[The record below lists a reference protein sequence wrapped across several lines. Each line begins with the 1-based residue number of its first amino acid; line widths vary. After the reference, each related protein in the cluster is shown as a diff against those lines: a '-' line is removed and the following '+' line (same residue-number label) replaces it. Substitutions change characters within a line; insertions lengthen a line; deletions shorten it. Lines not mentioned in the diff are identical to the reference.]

1 MTATKILI
9 AEDDPIAR
17 CILEA
22 TLRKHQYEVTSV
34 TDGRTAWQLLSQP
47 DAPRLAILDWMM
59 PGMDGV
65 EICRALRASSAQP
78 YIYLLMLTAKGRKQ
92 DVIEG
97 LEAGADDYLVK
108 PFDHYELHARLTVGK
123 RILELQNRYLQ
134 ACDDLRM
141 QAARDSLTNLWNHAA
156 IFDRLEQEIVRA
168 QRQNQPLGVLMADL
182 DFFKR
187 INDTHGHVAGDAVL
201 RGVANAY
208 CSLTRPYDA
217 VGRYGGEEFMF
228 VLPGCDAEGTKNL
241 AERLREEV
249 SRLRFESGLTV
260 TVSIGATS
268 LNSQEPISASA
279 LVKQADDAL
288 YEAKNAGR
296 NRVEFRPSPGPT
308 EAILKPDQ
316 DYLPALACS

>member
-1 MTATKILI
+1 MAATKILI

-17 CILEA
+17 CILET

-34 TDGRTAWQLLSQP
+34 TDGQAAWKLLSQE

-65 EICRALRASSAQP
+65 EICRALRASSSQP
-78 YIYLLMLTAKGRKQ
+78 YVYVLMLTAKGRRQ

-123 RILELQNRYLQ
+123 RILELQNRYLR

-168 QRQNQPLGVLMADL
+168 QRQGLPLGVLMADL
-182 DFFKR
+182 DYFKR
-187 INDTHGHVAGDAVL
+187 VNDTHGHTTGDEVL

-208 CSLTRPYDA
+208 RSMTRPYDA

-228 VLPGCDAEGTKNL
+228 VLPGCDAEATRNL
-241 AERLREEV
+241 AERVREEV
-249 SRLRFESGLTV
+249 SRLRFEPNLNV
-260 TVSIGATS
+260 TVSIGATA
-268 LNSQEPISASA
+268 LIGQTPITASV

-288 YEAKNAGR
+288 YKAKNAGR
-296 NRVEFRPSPGPT
+296 NRVEFTQVAIRTESAGTNSP
-308 EAILKPDQ
+308 
-316 DYLPALACS
+316 DYLPVIACS